1 MRIIVCMKQIL
12 DLEKIR
18 IKADTREPVLEGL
31 PVHFGDFEKNAL
43 EEAVRIKEKHGDPSA
58 VSGQGVGYNVVQ
70 ITAVAIGSPKLKDT
84 IKEALAIGADEAIIL
99 TDPLFGGSDTMG
111 SARTLAK
118 VIEKIGE
125 YDLILLGEG
134 STDNHS
140 GQVPSRLAE
149 LLGLP
154 QVTYVRE
161 LQVLEGKRLRAVR
174 DLEDALVVVEVNLPA
189 IVSVTGEINQP
200 RLPPLTAILKAAR
213 KPTKTWGPNDI
224 GITAAEVGVS
234 ASKITVLS
242 NLALALERKQVLF
255 EGEVGE
261 SVDSL
266 VKALER
272 EGVLAS

>member
-1 MRIIVCMKQIL
+1 VRIIVCMKQIL

-31 PVHFGDFEKNAL
+31 PVRFGDFEKNAL
-43 EEAVRIKEKHGDPSA
+43 EEAVRIKEKQGDPSA
-58 VSGQGVGYNVVQ
+58 GQVVQ
-70 ITAVAIGSPKLKDT
+70 ITAVAVGSPKLKDT

-118 VIEKIGE
+118 VIGKIGE

-134 STDNHS
+134 STDDHS

-161 LQVLEGKRLRAVR
+161 IQSLEGKRIRAVR
-174 DLEDALVVVEVNLPA
+174 DLEDASVVVEVNLPA
-189 IVSVTGEINQP
+189 IISVTGEINQP

-224 GITAAEVGVS
+224 GITATEVGAS

-242 NLALALERKQVLF
+242 NLAPAMERKQVLF

-261 SVDSL
+261 TVD
-266 VKALER
+266 ALFKTLDR

>member
-1 MRIIVCMKQIL
+1 VRIIVCMKQIL

-31 PVHFGDFEKNAL
+31 PVRLGDFEKNAL
-43 EEAVRIKEKHGDPSA
+43 EEAVRIKEKQG
-58 VSGQGVGYNVVQ
+58 GVGYNDPSAGQVQ

-118 VIEKIGE
+118 AIQKIGE

-134 STDNHS
+134 STDDHT

-161 LQVLEGKRLRAVR
+161 MQVLEGKRLRAVR
-174 DLEDALVVVEVNLPA
+174 DLEDALVEVEANLPA
-189 IVSVTGEINQP
+189 VVSVTGEINQP

-224 GITAAEVGVS
+224 GITAAEVGAG

-242 NLALALERKQVLF
+242 NLAPAVERKQVLF

-261 SVDSL
+261 TVD
-266 VKALER
+266 ALFKTLDR

>member
-1 MRIIVCMKQIL
+1 MRIIVCMKQII

-31 PVHFGDFEKNAL
+31 PVRFGDFEKNAL
-43 EEAVRIKEKHGDPSA
+43 EEAVRIKEKQGGPSA
-58 VSGQGVGYNVVQ
+58 GSGQGVQ
-70 ITAVAIGSPKLKDT
+70 ITTVAVGSPKLKDT

-99 TDPLFGGSDTMG
+99 TDPLFGGSDAMG
-111 SARTLAK
+111 TARTLAK
-118 VIEKIGE
+118 VAQKIGE
-125 YDLILLGEG
+125 YDLIMLGEG
-134 STDNHS
+134 STDDHT

-161 LQVLEGKRLRAVR
+161 MQVLEGKRVRAVR
-174 DLEDALVVVEVNLPA
+174 DLEDALVEVEVNLPA

-224 GITAAEVGVS
+224 GITATEVGAS

-242 NLALALERKQVLF
+242 NLAPAMQRKQVLF

-261 SVDSL
+261 AVD
-266 VKALER
+266 ALFQALDR